1 MIDTL
6 FDLSGKL
13 DSVRELVFRD
23 VAAASA
29 ALGIPFF
36 VVGACAR
43 DLLLDLY
50 YSIPAYR
57 ATNDIDLGIRVE
69 TWSMFEEVKSS
80 LTSTGRYVSDLH
92 RPERLRSSEGVF
104 IDVVPFGGVEDSVTR
119 DIVWAPDNSV
129 VMSALGF
136 EEAYRNAINVRVA
149 DDLIVSVSSLAGLT
163 LMKLIA
169 WKDRR
174 TAKDAK
180 DLKLILSEYLRAG
193 NEMRLEAGEHA
204 DLLAE
209 EQFVSFDLTS
219 ARLLGRDLA
228 LITTDQSRRV
238 VLGLLSETSA
248 LASGMASESVEI
260 DLAFA
265 AAQNLLEA
273 FRQGILDSSRP
284 PPPISDRIAV

>member
-13 DSVRELVFRD
+13 DPVRELVFRD
-23 VAAASA
+23 LADASA

-36 VVGACAR
+36 IVGACAR

-50 YSIPAYR
+50 YRIPAYR

-69 TWSMFEEVKSS
+69 TWNQFEGMKRE
-80 LTSTGRYVSDLH
+80 LTATGRYTPDLD
-92 RPERLRSSEGVF
+92 RPERLHSTQGVF

-119 DIVWAPDNSV
+119 NITWAPDNSV

-136 EEAYRNAINVRVA
+136 EEAYRNAINVRFAA
-149 DDLIVSVSSLAGLT
+149 DLVVSVSSLAGLT

-174 TAKDAK
+174 NSKDAK

-193 NEMRLEAGEHA
+193 NEARLETGEHA
-204 DLLAE
+204 DLLDE
-209 EQFVSFDLTS
+209 EKFVSFELTS

-228 LITTDQSRRV
+228 LIMTDQSRQV
-238 VLGLLSETSA
+238 VLRMLKEPSA
-248 LASGMASESVEI
+248 LASGMASEAIEI
-260 DLAFA
+260 DEAFES
-265 AAQNLLEA
+265 AQQMLET
-273 FRQGILDSSRP
+273 FRQGIVD
-284 PPPISDRIAV
+284 IDGIDNG

>member
-13 DSVRELVFRD
+13 DPVREIVFRD
-23 VAAASA
+23 VAEASA

-43 DLLLDLY
+43 DLLLDLC

-57 ATNDIDLGIRVE
+57 ATNDIDFGIRVE
-69 TWSMFEEVKSS
+69 TWNMFEEVKRS
-80 LTSTGRYVSDLH
+80 LTETGRYASELH
-92 RPERLRSSEGVF
+92 RPERLRSAEGVF

-119 DIVWAPDNSV
+119 NIVWAPDNSV

-149 DDLIVSVSSLAGLT
+149 GDLIVAVSSLAGLT
-163 LMKLIA
+163 LMKLVA
-169 WKDRR
+169 WNDRR

-193 NEMRLEAGEHA
+193 NEARLEGEHA
-204 DLLAE
+204 DLLE
-209 EQFVSFDLTS
+209 EEKFVSFALTS
-219 ARLLGRDLA
+219 SRLLGRDLA
-228 LITTDQSRRV
+228 LIMTDQSRQV
-238 VLGLLSETSA
+238 VLRMLSDTSA
-248 LASGMASESVEI
+248 LASGMASESIEI
-260 DLAFA
+260 DDAFA
-265 AAQNLLEA
+265 SAQEMLEA
-273 FRQGILDSSRP
+273 FRQGITDFDGATETDAL
-284 PPPISDRIAV
+284 ISPG

>member
-13 DSVRELVFRD
+13 DPVMEVVFRD
-23 VAAASA
+23 VAETSA

-69 TWSMFEEVKSS
+69 TWNMFEDVKRS
-80 LTSTGRYVSDLH
+80 LTETGRYFSDLH

-119 DIVWAPDNSV
+119 NIVWAPDNSV

-149 DDLIVSVSSLAGLT
+149 ADLIVSVSSLAGLT

-193 NEMRLEAGEHA
+193 NEARLEAGEHA
-204 DLLAE
+204 DLLE
-209 EQFVSFDLTS
+209 EEKFVSFELTS

-228 LITTDQSRRV
+228 LIMTDQSRQV
-238 VLGLLSETSA
+238 VLSLLNETSA

-260 DLAFA
+260 DEAFES
-265 AAQNLLEA
+265 AQKMLEA
-273 FRQGILDSSRP
+273 FRQGIIDIDLPAEAD
-284 PPPISDRIAV
+284 AL

>member
-6 FDLSGKL
+6 FDLSGKV
-13 DSVRELVFRD
+13 DPVRELVFRD
-23 VAAASA
+23 VAQASA

-69 TWSMFEEVKSS
+69 TWYMFEEVKRCLSE
-80 LTSTGRYVSDLH
+80 TGRYVTDIH

-119 DIVWAPDNSV
+119 DIVWAPENSV

-149 DDLIVSVSSLAGLT
+149 ADLIVSVSSLAGLT

-174 TAKDAK
+174 NAKDAK
-180 DLKLILSEYLRAG
+180 DLELILSEYLHAG
-193 NEMRLEAGEHA
+193 NETRLESVEQA
-204 DLLAE
+204 DLLE
-209 EQFVSFDLTS
+209 EDKFVSLELTS

-228 LITTDQSRRV
+228 LIMTDQCRHV
-238 VLGLLSETSA
+238 VLELLADTSA
-248 LASGMASESVEI
+248 LASGMASESIEI
-260 DLAFA
+260 DEAFESA
-265 AAQNLLEA
+265 RNLLEA
-273 FRQGILDSSRP
+273 FRLGIIDP
-284 PPPISDRIAV
+284 HI